1 MTRLTA
7 AAMPGNEISREVG
20 IARAGPSATGNA
32 VELEAGGIE
41 ADRASLRFHAL
52 SFEDG
57 IGETLDAPC
66 PAADGHGRPLLKP
79 PYRGAGHPSTAT
91 ADARISWGRTIHL
104 LRPGAPVA
112 KHATTNGRDT
122 GPARQVGRW

>member
-7 AAMPGNEISREVG
+7 AAMPGNEISPEAG
-20 IARAGPSATGNA
+20 IARAGPSATGTA
-32 VELEAGGIE
+32 VDIEAGGTK

-66 PAADGHGRPLLKP
+66 PAADGDGRPLLKP
-79 PYRGAGHPSTAT
+79 P
-91 ADARISWGRTIHL
+91 
-104 LRPGAPVA
+104 
-112 KHATTNGRDT
+112 
-122 GPARQVGRW
+122 